1 LPRKTESV
9 FKSWRLDDNGKLDD
23 LYAQGVNVS
32 MERMGRDEVVII
44 VEKGKR
50 RETFTLTAN
59 RNTLD
64 WETVDEE

>member
-1 LPRKTESV
+1 LPRKTEAV
-9 FKSWRLDDNGKLDD
+9 FKSWRLDDSGELDD

-44 VEKGKR
+44 VEKGKQ

-59 RNTLD
+59 RNTLE

>member
-23 LYAQGVNVS
+23 LYAQSVNVS

-64 WETVDEE
+64 WITVDEE

>member
-1 LPRKTESV
+1 MPRKTEAV

-32 MERMGRDEVVII
+32 MERMDRDEVVII

-50 RETFTLTAN
+50 RETFTLAASKN
-59 RNTLD
+59 ILE
-64 WETVDEE
+64 WITVDEE